1 MVAPDT
7 TPAALPLARL
17 LGHAADALQ
26 AVRAGESLTTVLART
41 PDAARPGTQ
50 ALAFHALRWL
60 GGAIAVR
67 ARLAPK
73 TPPANVDALLL
84 TAIALLWPDSQPPYA
99 EHTLV
104 NEAVAAARQRA
115 PASSGFVNAVL
126 RRFLREREALVAAMA
141 GDPVAAFQHPA
152 WWIERLRRDWPA
164 QWASILRAANEH
176 PPMTLRVNARRA
188 TAADYVERLAALGI
202 GARAAGG
209 QAVLLERARPVLQLP
224 GFAEGEVSVQDAA
237 AQLAAPLLLGRRD
250 DGAPWLAPGAR
261 VLDACAAPGGKAAQL
276 LELADIDLLALD
288 ADPLRLA
295 RVHDT
300 LRRLGLAAQLQVGD
314 AGEPAPWWDGRP
326 FQAIL
331 LDAPCSAS
339 GIVRR
344 HPDVRWL
351 RRPGDI
357 AALARTQARLLDA
370 LWPLL
375 AAGGRLL
382 YCTCSVFKAEGQEQI
397 DAFLQRRPD
406 ALHVADPAAPGHLL
420 PRPDNRPH
428 QGATD
433 AGDGAGPASPE
444 RASMDGFFY
453 ALIEKR

>member
-1 MVAPDT
+1 
-7 TPAALPLARL
+7 
-17 LGHAADALQ
+17 
-26 AVRAGESLTTVLART
+26 
-41 PDAARPGTQ
+41 
-50 ALAFHALRWL
+50 
-60 GGAIAVR
+60 
-67 ARLAPK
+67 
-73 TPPANVDALLL
+73 
-84 TAIALLWPDSQPPYA
+84 
-99 EHTLV
+99 
-104 NEAVAAARQRA
+104 
-115 PASSGFVNAVL
+115 
-126 RRFLREREALVAAMA
+126 
-141 GDPVAAFQHPA
+141 
-152 WWIERLRRDWPA
+152 
-164 QWASILRAANEH
+164 
-176 PPMTLRVNARRA
+176 
-188 TAADYVERLAALGI
+188 
-202 GARAAGG
+202 
-209 QAVLLERARPVLQLP
+209 VLLERARPVLQLP

-300 LRRLGLAAQLQVGD
+300 LRRLGLAARLQVGD

-326 FQAIL
+326 FAAIL